1 LRLTHPFSEVSNAV
15 KLRSIEMLWPYG
27 AGSTRVVDQMDVLV
41 DLEDGS
47 RWMSSF
53 YDTHRFN
60 QGVKGFRGLGPDQPF
75 RYQERMIIVA
85 EINEERVRLTV
96 ETLLESGEFSEA
108 FEQVMPPGSDEDPG
122 DEGADGDIQPA

>member
-1 LRLTHPFSEVSNAV
+1 M

-27 AGSTRVVDQMDVLV
+27 ADSTRTVDQMDVLV

-60 QGVKGFRGLGPDQPF
+60 QGVKGFHGLGPDQPF
-75 RYQERMIIVA
+75 RYQERMIIVG
-85 EINEERVRLTV
+85 EISEERVRKTV
-96 ETLLESGEFSEA
+96 ETLLETKEFAEA
-108 FEQVMPPGSDEDPG
+108 FEQVMPPGSDEEPEDG
-122 DEGADGDIQPA
+122 TEDGTEDGDSRPA

>member
-1 LRLTHPFSEVSNAV
+1 M
-15 KLRSIEMLWPYG
+15 KLLAIELLWPYG
-27 AGSTRVVDQMDVLV
+27 PSSTRKVDQMDVLV

-60 QGVKGFRGLGPDQPF
+60 QGVKGFHGLGPDQPF

-85 EINEERVRLTV
+85 EISEERVRSTV
-96 ETLLESGEFSEA
+96 ESLLASGEFVDA
-108 FEQVMPPGSDEDPG
+108 FEQVMPPESDEEAEDDGSGG
-122 DEGADGDIQPA
+122 DVQPA

>member
-1 LRLTHPFSEVSNAV
+1 M
-15 KLRSIEMLWPYG
+15 KLRTIELLWPYG
-27 AGSTRVVDQMDVLV
+27 ADSTRSVEQMDVLV
-41 DLEDGS
+41 DLDDGS

-85 EINEERVRLTV
+85 EISEGVVRSTV
-96 ETLLESGEFSEA
+96 EALLASGEFDEA
-108 FEQVMPPGSDEDPG
+108 FEQVMPPGSDEESEDEDP
-122 DEGADGDIQPA
+122 DDAFQPS